1 MYEDNGQMYQWQALV
16 AAPQVDQ
23 EDLRFN
29 PDAEE
34 VHSDTPGLTLLA
46 PQSDGEVTR
55 WIRQGPDGSREVV
68 DDVHARF
75 SVPVFRNQRTIRV
88 FMSSTFRDM
97 QVERNYLVTVVFP
110 RLKRLAQSR
119 GVLLQE
125 IDLRWGITAEEAYR
139 GETVAICLDEI
150 DRCRA
155 CPPFFIGLL
164 GERYG
169 WIPDTAALD
178 ALDHAMG
185 SRANGDASL
194 EMRGR
199 ARRDAY
205 SVTEMEIRYGVLDTP
220 EMTGHAFFYNRA
232 PELTR
237 MFAQHTGELD
247 AAPIYYEADAAG
259 AARQEALKHALRE
272 RGLVRMDGYRSVQ
285 ELGDDIEHAITAAIM
300 RVARSVAAVQQQTAA
315 PLPLGWQANQTLNDV
330 MDAERVIFE
339 QRDPQADAVTRAW
352 ADKDHPGNIRLM
364 LVGPPGIGK
373 AHEAMGLATL
383 TRFWELG
390 APVIALHCRT
400 GIVTNVDGAFG
411 FIRSAMAAF
420 SAIPASQPSG
430 RTGLRE
436 VLQAIERPV
445 ILQITDIDLLGGATD
460 LVDLLGLVQNPRLAI
475 ILTTTD
481 AALGQ
486 RATGA
491 FNVRPVEDLRP
502 EERETFA
509 REYLARYRK
518 SLDTQAMHK
527 LVSMPLAGSPFFL
540 TLVLDELRHSALFET
555 LDATLDV
562 YAGMSTIE
570 QAFLHSLQAWLGYVG
585 AGHRDSDRWRGML
598 EVLCLARQGV
608 PDDFFTASAGLGLS
622 TLQWMTWQGLAE
634 PALVDVGGSWRLRNP
649 HLRDIVFKHC
659 FGDDPDAPAQAD
671 TRRRLAAYIGAV
683 PEPWDV
689 TGLIERTQQ
698 MIWLATHAGGPDD
711 VQGLYETLSVRN
723 NIGALY
729 VSNSGLLFE
738 GWRVLVSKGFSLTPL
753 IDMTVESTDSTWPYL
768 LGRLLTQFECWADL
782 ERLARGVI
790 AGQRISHAGDFD
802 YQLAAALVNQGRVP
816 EALDVIAPRIRA
828 WADAPQAA
836 LPPTSLGILMG
847 LIVDGEIDGTPWSA
861 TLDAALQALIEMTP
875 STDPELQLV
884 LISCAMPLLLGTP
897 HFTLTEALARR
908 AMLMSYDFPGGEG
921 GRVRL
926 LMGFPL
932 INALRSQS
940 RFEEAVTAGFAMLA
954 TQTSSFPQEAVLRAR
969 CARATG
975 QSLLGLARWDEAAEL
990 LEYALAHEPVDNT
1003 DFIPLLLNTAFLA
1016 ICVIE
1021 LKQWPRVRPLLE
1033 AFVAYGASLPDM
1045 RDELKGWLLQHLRN
1059 ADQLDEARWLESACR
1074 PSA

>member
-1 MYEDNGQMYQWQALV
+1 MYEDKEPMYQWQAPV
-16 AAPQVDQ
+16 AAPHVDQ

-29 PDAEE
+29 PNAEE
-34 VHSDTPGLTLLA
+34 IHSDAPGLTLLA
-46 PQSDGEVTR
+46 LHRDSEATR
-55 WIRQGPDGSREVV
+55 WLQQGPDGRRKAVE
-68 DDVHARF
+68 DVQARF
-75 SVPVFRNQRTIRV
+75 STPVFRNQRTIRV
-88 FMSSTFRDM
+88 FLSSTFRDM
-97 QVERNYLVTVVFP
+97 QVERNYLVTAVFP
-110 RLKRLAQSR
+110 RLKRLAQSH

-125 IDLRWGITAEEAYR
+125 IDLRWGITAEEAHR

-169 WIPDTAALD
+169 WIPDAPALD
-178 ALDHAMG
+178 ALDRAMA
-185 SRANGDASL
+185 SRANGEASL

-232 PELTR
+232 PELTH
-237 MFAQHTGELD
+237 MFAQQ
-247 AAPIYYEADAAG
+247 AAEPNAAQIYYEADAAC

-285 ELGDDIEHAITAAIM
+285 ELGDDIERAITAAIM

-315 PLPLGWQANQTLNDV
+315 PLPLGWQTNQTLNDI
-330 MDAERVIFE
+330 MGAERVIFE
-339 QRDPQADAVTRAW
+339 NRDPQADAVTRAW
-352 ADKDHPGNIRLM
+352 ADREQPGAIRLM

-373 AHEAMGLATL
+373 AHEALGLATL

-390 APVIALHCRT
+390 APVVALHCRT
-400 GIVTNVDGAFG
+400 GTATNADGAFG
-411 FIRSAMAAF
+411 FVRSALAAF
-420 SAIPASQPSG
+420 SAIPPAQPLG

-436 VLQAIERPV
+436 TLLAINRPV
-445 ILQITDIDLLGGATD
+445 VLQITDIDLLGGASD
-460 LVDLLGLVQNPRLAI
+460 LVDMLGLVQNPRLAI
-475 ILTTTD
+475 ILTTSD
-481 AALGQ
+481 ATLGQ

-491 FNVRPVEDLRP
+491 FNVRTLGDLSR

-527 LVSMPLAGSPFFL
+527 LVSMPLAGSPSFL
-540 TLVLDELRHSALFET
+540 TLVLDELRRSALFET

-562 YAGMSTIE
+562 YASMSTFE
-570 QAFLHSLQAWLGYVG
+570 QAFLHSLQAWLGHVG
-585 AGHRDSDRWRGML
+585 AQHRDSDRWRAML

-608 PDDFFTASAGLGLS
+608 PDDFFTANAGPGLS

-634 PALVDVGGSWRLRNP
+634 PALVDVGGSWRLRNA

-659 FGDDPDAPAQAD
+659 FGDNPNALAQVE
-671 TRRRLAAYIGAV
+671 TRRRLANYIGAV
-683 PEPWDV
+683 PAEWDV
-689 TGLIERTQQ
+689 SGLIERTQQ
-698 MIWLATHAGGPDD
+698 MLWLTRHTGAPED

-729 VSNSGLLFE
+729 VCDSGLLFE
-738 GWRVLVSKGFSLTPL
+738 GWRELVSKGISLTPL
-753 IDMTVESTDSTWPYL
+753 IDMTIESTDPTWPYL
-768 LGRLLTQFECWADL
+768 LGRLLIQFECWADL
-782 ERLARGVI
+782 ERFARGVI
-790 AGQRISHAGDFD
+790 AGQHVPEAAHFD
-802 YQLAAALVNQGRVP
+802 YQLGLALVNQSRP
-816 EALDVIAPRIRA
+816 AEALEVIAPRIHA
-828 WADAPQAA
+828 WAAAPQAT

-847 LIVDGEIDGTPWSA
+847 LITDGEIDSTPWGP
-861 TLDAALQALIEMTP
+861 TLDAALQALIEMGP
-875 STDPELQLV
+875 ANDPELQLV

-897 HFTLTEALARR
+897 HFTLMEALARR
-908 AMLMSYDFPGGEG
+908 AMLMSYDLPGAEG
-921 GRVRL
+921 SRVRL

-940 RFEEAVTAGFAMLA
+940 KFDEAVTAGFAVLA
-954 TQTSSFPQEAVLRAR
+954 TQTSPFPQEAILRAR

-975 QSLLGLARWDEAAEL
+975 QSLLGLSRWDDAAEL
-990 LEYALAHEPVDNT
+990 LEYALTHEPQDDADV
-1003 DFIPLLLNTAFLA
+1003 IPLLLNTAFLA
-1016 ICVIE
+1016 ICMIE

-1033 AFVAYGASLPDM
+1033 AFVTYGGSLPEM
-1045 RDELKGWLLQHLRN
+1045 RNELQGWLVQHLRN
-1059 ADQLDEARWLESACR
+1059 AGQLEEVRWLESTNRA
-1074 PSA
+1074 PI